1 VTEAEA
7 PAAGPAA
14 PAGHAAPGGSHRWAG
29 GVFTG
34 GAYPGAPRGGVSLSE
49 RLSALAR
56 LVQIGSARVGQDG
69 FDAGLLADA
78 EALLGRAG
86 ERLRLSSQHTI
97 AVLAGGTGSGKSSLF
112 NQLAGAQFSPAGVL
126 RPVTREPHACVWGME
141 GAGPLLDWL
150 GIAPRRRYARSS
162 ALAEGERAL
171 TGLLLV
177 DLPDHDSVLAG
188 GSAEVKRLVAQ
199 ADLMVWVLDPQKYA
213 DAAVHSRYLVPMAG
227 HASVIA
233 AALNQADLLTPEQ
246 AEDCVADLRRLLDA
260 EGLHDAR
267 VLVTSATSAAGVAD
281 LCNALIETVIARQAA
296 LRRISA
302 DVDALAARFV
312 PYAGDTEARARVSLA
327 PPWAAPPWATAPGP
341 GAPNGPVT
349 GVAGNHAGGP
359 AAAAIEPAGAGRE
372 PAASGGSAAGEAG
385 EAGATGDAALP
396 GEALPGEAL
405 PGEALPGEAARSV
418 IPAAATENLAAAF
431 AAAAGVNG
439 VGRALQ
445 SARELKA
452 VDYVGWPVAWL
463 ADRVARRD
471 PVRKI
476 RLGAL
481 WDELRD
487 VSAGATGA
495 QQADISNAITV
506 LADEAGH
513 GLPAPW
519 QASVRQAARSR
530 TAEIPGALGTA
541 IAASLPKEN
550 SVAPWWRAAA
560 AWQGLLLGAA
570 AVGLAWMAAII
581 ILGGFGAAP
590 HATLLL
596 RDVGLLPWVA
606 LMVAAILLLG
616 WLTANGC
623 MALVIREADQEREQA
638 QQRMRSGIAEV
649 AQQYVA
655 GPVERELLEFAR
667 FHDELTVA
675 RAAA

>member
-1 VTEAEA
+1 MTEAEA
-7 PAAGPAA
+7 PAAGPAI
-14 PAGHAAPGGSHRWAG
+14 PGGPRSGTHRRAG
-29 GVFTG
+29 AVLTG
-34 GAYPGAPRGGVSLSE
+34 GLYTGELRTSGVSLSE

-56 LVQIGSARVGQDG
+56 LVQIGSARVGPDG
-69 FDAGLLADA
+69 FNADLLADA
-78 EALLGRAG
+78 EALLARAG

-150 GIAPRRRYARSS
+150 GIEPRRRYARSS
-162 ALAEGERAL
+162 ALTEGERAL

-177 DLPDHDSVLAG
+177 DLPDHDSVMVG
-188 GSAEVKRLVAQ
+188 GSAEVNRLVSQ
-199 ADLMVWVLDPQKYA
+199 ADLMIWVLDPQKYA

-246 AEDCVADLRRLLDA
+246 AEDCVSDLRRLLDA

-267 VLVTSATSAAGVAD
+267 VLVTSATSTAGVAD
-281 LCNALIETVIARQAA
+281 LRRALIETVIARQAA

-302 DVDALAARFV
+302 DVDTVAARFV
-312 PYAGDTEARARVSLA
+312 PYAGDTEVRARVSPHA
-327 PPWAAPPWATAPGP
+327 PWGAAPEPGTQYGP
-341 GAPNGPVT
+341 GS
-349 GVAGNHAGGP
+349 
-359 AAAAIEPAGAGRE
+359 AAAE
-372 PAASGGSAAGEAG
+372 PAAGSSAVPADAPGSDAVGDGGGGEASAAG
-385 EAGATGDAALP
+385 DA
-396 GEALPGEAL
+396 
-405 PGEALPGEAARSV
+405 GEAARSV
-418 IPAAATENLAAAF
+418 LPTAATATLAGAF
-431 AAAAGVNG
+431 ATAAGVSG

-452 VDYVGWPVAWL
+452 ADYVGWPVAWL

-476 RLGAL
+476 RLGTL
-481 WDELRD
+481 WNELRE
-487 VSAGATGA
+487 VSAGAAGA

-513 GLPAPW
+513 GLPGPW

-530 TAEIPGALGTA
+530 TGEIPAALGNA
-541 IAASLPKEN
+541 IAGSLPKEN

-560 AWQGLLLGAA
+560 AWQGLLLGAG
-570 AVGLAWMAAII
+570 AVGLAWMLAII

-590 HATLLL
+590 RASLLL

-623 MALVIREADQEREQA
+623 MALAIREADQEREQV
-638 QQRMRSGIAEV
+638 QQRMRAGIADV
-649 AQQYVA
+649 AHQYVVA
-655 GPVERELLEFAR
+655 PVDRELSEFAR
-667 FHDELTVA
+667 FHDELLVA

>member
-1 VTEAEA
+1 VN
-7 PAAGPAA
+7 PAATVRSA
-14 PAGHAAPGGSHRWAG
+14 P
-29 GVFTG
+29 
-34 GAYPGAPRGGVSLSE
+34 YPGAMRASGASLSE

-56 LVQIGSARVGQDG
+56 LVQIGSARVGPEG
-69 FDAGLLADA
+69 FDAGLIADA
-78 EALLGRAG
+78 EALLTRAG

-97 AVLAGGTGSGKSSLF
+97 VVLAGGTGSGKSSLF

-150 GIAPRRRYARSS
+150 GIEPRRRYARSS
-162 ALAEGERAL
+162 ALEEGERAL

-177 DLPDHDSVLAG
+177 DLPDHDSVLSG
-188 GSAEVKRLVAQ
+188 GSSEVSRLVAQ

-227 HASVIA
+227 HSSVIA

-246 AEDCVADLRRLLDA
+246 AQDCVSDLRRLLDA

-281 LCNALIETVIARQAA
+281 LRRALIEAVISRQAA
-296 LRRISA
+296 LQRISA
-302 DVDALAARFV
+302 DVDTVAARFD
-312 PYAGDTEARARVSLA
+312 PYAGDDDARARVRPA
-327 PPWAAPPWATAPGP
+327 APWAAAPEPGAETGPGTAAGPDAAPAPTPGVAPWEATAPADGAVEPP
-341 GAPNGPVT
+341 GAADELGNGAV
-349 GVAGNHAGGP
+349 
-359 AAAAIEPAGAGRE
+359 EPAGDPGTAARLAL
-372 PAASGGSAAGEAG
+372 PTAAS
-385 EAGATGDAALP
+385 DAL
-396 GEALPGEAL
+396 
-405 PGEALPGEAARSV
+405 V
-418 IPAAATENLAAAF
+418 TAF
-431 AAAAGVNG
+431 SAAAGVSG

-481 WDELRD
+481 WEELRD

-495 QQADISNAITV
+495 QQAEIGNAITV

-513 GLPAPW
+513 GLPGPW
-519 QASVRQAARSR
+519 QASVRRAARSR
-530 TAEIPGALGTA
+530 TAEVPAALGTA
-541 IAASLPKEN
+541 IAQSLPKEN
-550 SVAPWWRAAA
+550 SVAPWWRAVA

-570 AVGLAWMAAII
+570 AVGLVWVVAII
-581 ILGGFGAAP
+581 ILGAFGAAP
-590 HATLLL
+590 HAALLL

-623 MALVIREADQEREQA
+623 MALVIREADREREQV
-638 QQRMRSGIAEV
+638 QQRMRAGINDV
-649 AQQYVA
+649 ARLYVL
-655 GPVERELLEFAR
+655 GPVERELSEFAR

-675 RAAA
+675 RAASLR

>member
-1 VTEAEA
+1 METEA
-7 PAAGPAA
+7 PVTGPT
-14 PAGHAAPGGSHRWAG
+14 APGGPR
-29 GVFTG
+29 TG
-34 GAYPGAPRGGVSLSE
+34 TYPRAALGSSVHPGELATSSVNLSE
-49 RLSALAR
+49 RLSSLAR
-56 LVQIGSARVGQDG
+56 LVQIGSARVGPDG
-69 FDAGLLADA
+69 FSAGLLADA
-78 EALLGRAG
+78 EELLTRAG
-86 ERLRLSSQHTI
+86 ERLRLSAHHTI
-97 AVLAGGTGSGKSSLF
+97 VVLAGGTGSGKSSLF

-141 GAGPLLDWL
+141 GSGPLLDWL
-150 GIAPRRRYARSS
+150 GIEPRRRYARSS
-162 ALAEGERAL
+162 ALEEGERAL

-177 DLPDHDSVLAG
+177 DLPDHDSVVTAG
-188 GSAEVKRLVAQ
+188 SSEVGRLVAQ

-246 AEDCVADLRRLLDA
+246 AQDCVSDLRRLLDA

-281 LCNALIETVIARQAA
+281 LRGALIETVIARQAA

-302 DVDALAARFV
+302 DVDAMTARFV
-312 PYAGDTEARARVSLA
+312 PYAGDAQARARVRS
-327 PPWAAPPWATAPGP
+327 AAPSTAALQPAAP
-341 GAPNGPVT
+341 GAPWT
-349 GVAGNHAGGP
+349 
-359 AAAAIEPAGAGRE
+359 AAPR
-372 PAASGGSAAGEAG
+372 P
-385 EAGATGDAALP
+385 
-396 GEALPGEAL
+396 
-405 PGEALPGEAARSV
+405 
-418 IPAAATENLAAAF
+418 PAAATLAAPQTGAAPESAGGPDAHGDPAAAPGSLDAAGNAESGAGEAPRDIGDMAGRAVPAAAGDALAAAF
-431 AAAAGVNG
+431 CAAAGVSG

-471 PVRKI
+471 PARKV

-487 VSAGATGA
+487 ASAGATGA
-495 QQADISNAITV
+495 QRAEISNAITA
-506 LADEAGH
+506 LADEADRGF
-513 GLPAPW
+513 PEPW
-519 QASVRQAARSR
+519 QASVRQTARSR
-530 TAEIPGALGTA
+530 TGEIPAALGAA
-541 IAASLPKEN
+541 IAQSLPKEN
-550 SVAPWWRAAA
+550 SVASWWRAVA

-570 AVGLAWMAAII
+570 AVGVVWLLAII
-581 ILGGFGAAP
+581 ILGAFGAAP
-590 HATLLL
+590 HAPLLL
-596 RDVGLLPWVA
+596 RDVSLLPWVA

-638 QQRMRSGIAEV
+638 QQRMRTAIADV
-649 AQQYVA
+649 ARRFVLA
-655 GPVERELLEFAR
+655 PVERELSEFAR

-675 RAAA
+675 RATA

>member
-1 VTEAEA
+1 MTEAEA
-7 PAAGPAA
+7 LAAGPAV
-14 PAGHAAPGGSHRWAG
+14 PGGPLAG
-29 GVFTG
+29 GSLAGGPLAGGHRRAGAVLTG
-34 GAYPGAPRGGVSLSE
+34 GAYPGELRPSGVSLSE

-69 FDAGLLADA
+69 FDSGLLADA
-78 EALLGRAG
+78 EKLLGRAG
-86 ERLRLSSQHTI
+86 ERLRLSSHHTI

-112 NQLAGAQFSPAGVL
+112 NQLAGAQYSPAGVL

-141 GAGPLLDWL
+141 GAGSLLDWL
-150 GIAPRRRYARSS
+150 GIEPRRRYARSS
-162 ALAEGERAL
+162 ALEEGERAL

-188 GSAEVKRLVAQ
+188 GSAEVSRLVSQ

-246 AEDCVADLRRLLDA
+246 ADDCVADLRRLLDA

-281 LCNALIETVIARQAA
+281 LRKALIETVIARQAA
-296 LRRISA
+296 LRRIGA
-302 DVDALAARFV
+302 DVDAVAARFV
-312 PYAGDTEARARVSLA
+312 PYAGDIEVRARVSPA
-327 PPWAAPPWATAPGP
+327 PPWAAAPEPAGP
-341 GAPNGPVT
+341 GSAGSGGNGGALVGT
-349 GVAGNHAGGP
+349 AVGQ
-359 AAAAIEPAGAGRE
+359 AAAAGNGVQGEAD
-372 PAASGGSAAGEAG
+372 AAGGTAG
-385 EAGATGDAALP
+385 TG
-396 GEALPGEAL
+396 EV
-405 PGEALPGEAARSV
+405 ARSAL
-418 IPAAATENLAAAF
+418 PAAATETLAAAF

-439 VGRALQ
+439 VSRALQ

-471 PVRKI
+471 PVRRV

-481 WDELRD
+481 WNELRE

-495 QQADISNAITV
+495 QRSDISNAITT

-519 QASVRQAARSR
+519 RASVRQAARSR

-541 IAASLPKEN
+541 IVGSLPKEN

-570 AVGLAWMAAII
+570 AMGLAWMMAII

-590 HATLLL
+590 HAALLL

-623 MALVIREADQEREQA
+623 MALVIRDADREREQT
-638 QQRMRSGIAEV
+638 QQRMRAGIAEV
-649 AQQYVA
+649 AHQYVVA
-655 GPVERELLEFAR
+655 PVERELSEFAR

-675 RAAA
+675 RASA

>member
-1 VTEAEA
+1 METEA
-7 PAAGPAA
+7 PITGPM
-14 PAGHAAPGGSHRWAG
+14 GPGGPRAGTHRLAG
-29 GVFTG
+29 TALAGS
-34 GAYPGAPRGGVSLSE
+34 AYPGGLPASGVSLSE

-56 LVQIGSARVGQDG
+56 LVQIGSARVGPGG
-69 FDAGLLADA
+69 FSADLLADA
-78 EALLGRAG
+78 EALLTRAG
-86 ERLRLSSQHTI
+86 ERLRLSSHHTI
-97 AVLAGGTGSGKSSLF
+97 VVLAGGTGSGKSSLF

-126 RPVTREPHACVWGME
+126 RPVTREPHACVWGVE

-150 GIAPRRRYARSS
+150 GIEPRRRYARSS
-162 ALAEGERAL
+162 ALEEGERAL

-177 DLPDHDSVLAG
+177 DLPDHDSVAS
-188 GSAEVKRLVAQ
+188 GSSEVSRLVAQ

-227 HASVIA
+227 HSSVIA

-246 AEDCVADLRRLLDA
+246 AEDCVSDLRRLLDA
-260 EGLHDAR
+260 EGLQDAR

-281 LCNALIETVIARQAA
+281 LRRALIETVIARQAA

-302 DVDALAARFV
+302 DVDAVAARFV
-312 PYAGDTEARARVSLA
+312 PYAGDAEARARARSA
-327 PPWAAPPWATAPGP
+327 APWAAALEPAALEPAALNSAPFGPAAPPGTASESAGGPDANGYPAGAPVGP
-341 GAPNGPVT
+341 GA
-349 GVAGNHAGGP
+349 AGGTESGAAPGDTGDAERPALP
-359 AAAAIEPAGAGRE
+359 AAA
-372 PAASGGSAAGEAG
+372 
-385 EAGATGDAALP
+385 GDA
-396 GEALPGEAL
+396 
-405 PGEALPGEAARSV
+405 
-418 IPAAATENLAAAF
+418 LAAAF
-431 AAAAGVNG
+431 SAAAGVSG

-471 PVRKI
+471 PVRKV

-495 QQADISNAITV
+495 QRAEISNAITA
-506 LADEAGH
+506 LADEADR
-513 GLPAPW
+513 GLPGPW
-519 QASVRQAARSR
+519 QASVRHAARSR
-530 TAEIPGALGTA
+530 TEEIPAALGAA
-541 IAASLPKEN
+541 IAESLPKEN
-550 SVAPWWRAAA
+550 SVAPWWRAVA

-570 AVGLAWMAAII
+570 AIGVVWLLTII
-581 ILGGFGAAP
+581 ILGAFGAAP
-590 HATLLL
+590 HAMLLL
-596 RDVGLLPWVA
+596 RDVSLLPWVA

-638 QQRMRSGIAEV
+638 QQRMRAAIADV
-649 AQQYVA
+649 ARQFVLA
-655 GPVERELLEFAR
+655 PVEQELSEFAR

-675 RAAA
+675 RATG